1 MLKSIKN
8 YDYEIIKEN
17 ETSFFQKTLR
27 NLQRIF
33 SDNPDLFFIDRK
45 TRQKMESS
53 IYQYNPD
60 LIINMLNIPCSSNYK
75 LKFIPTYNYINMPPH
90 QVEKLRF
97 EIYKKDFKFQ
107 NLFLM
112 LNSYIYYKN
121 IEKTYKKFL
130 IIQELVFSFT

>member
-60 LIINMLNIPCSSNYK
+60 LIINMLNIPCSK
-75 LKFIPTYNYINMPPH
+75 L
-90 QVEKLRF
+90 
-97 EIYKKDFKFQ
+97 
-107 NLFLM
+107 
-112 LNSYIYYKN
+112 
-121 IEKTYKKFL
+121 
-130 IIQELVFSFT
+130 